1 MDTKS
6 DLLLYLAS
14 KLGDRALEFDS
25 PVRNGSSSN
34 SAPSV
39 SPEVLSLRE
48 KLQSVRE
55 QSLMACRKGDYR
67 TQARLTGEAARLIK
81 ALREADGLPV
91 FVEDE

>member
-14 KLGDRALEFDS
+14 KLGDRALEFD
-25 PVRNGSSSN
+25 PPERKGSSSDI
-34 SAPSV
+34 SSPI

-55 QSLMACRKGDYR
+55 QSLQACRKGDYR
-67 TQARLTGEAARLIK
+67 TQARLTGEAARLTR